1 MTPYSDNR
9 LIQSNETS
17 SSVNPQV
24 KIVKNQS
31 ESRVKLDSEDN
42 KTIQEEKVPFK
53 KLEVTLSRGHK
64 QTKRRYRKRRKN
76 NRADGHKSTR
86 NLNSNIQPKDK
97 ISELKCDNSKIQ
109 VNRPAS
115 LCSQNNNMQPDQNTE
130 KMSEKKV
137 MQSDLLAS

>member
-1 MTPYSDNR
+1 MT
-9 LIQSNETS
+9 
-17 SSVNPQV
+17 PQV

-53 KLEVTLSRGHK
+53 KLEVTISRGHK

-76 NRADGHKSTR
+76 NRADGHKPTR
-86 NLNSNIQPKDK
+86 NLNSNIQPEDK
-97 ISELKCDNSKIQ
+97 KCDNSKIQ

-115 LCSQNNNMQPDQNTE
+115 LYPQQYATGPE
-130 KMSEKKV
+130 Y
-137 MQSDLLAS
+137 